1 MRVCLVAQHDV
12 TDHLLLTR
20 RSISNYTFLAGED
33 HDVEFG
39 NSDTGP
45 DDLADVKRLKFRL
58 PNTTYSSSKSTSR
71 QYSNYAPGILSL
83 IHGC

>member
-1 MRVCLVAQHDV
+1 MRVSLVAQHDV

-20 RSISNYTFLAGED
+20 RSISNYTSLAGED

-45 DDLADVKRLKFRL
+45 DDLADVKSQN
-58 PNTTYSSSKSTSR
+58 PNYRTPPTSALSQRQGNTATMHRILSSK
-71 QYSNYAPGILSL
+71 
-83 IHGC
+83 HGY